1 MDILALLAKSKLFNI
16 CYSTSNMKL
25 PCVGVCAFLPI
36 AKIPKLGGEERRRS
50 GGLLWVTA
58 TDPCLLA
65 VAPSAYPSVS
75 RWMGNHTRRC
85 SWIKRSSKK
94 EGSTLRYV
102 NKTVWEVKKRST
114 EFSLAQTGASGVHT
128 WTLTPFIGLFFEAGS
143 PRKTNRIVPIAL
155 KSLTIKQIQNDSWVR
170 FCKGKRAH

>member
-1 MDILALLAKSKLFNI
+1 
-16 CYSTSNMKL
+16 MKL
-25 PCVGVCAFLPI
+25 PCVGACAFLPK
-36 AKIPKLGGEERRRS
+36 AKIPKLGGKKRRGS

-58 TDPCLLA
+58 TDPSLLP
-65 VAPSAYPSVS
+65 VAPRAYPSVS
-75 RWMGNHTRRC
+75 RWMGNHTKRC

-94 EGSTLRYV
+94 EGNTRRYV
-102 NKTVWEVKKRST
+102 NKSVWEVKERST
-114 EFSLAQTGASGVHT
+114 EFSIAQTGASGVHT

-155 KSLTIKQIQNDSWVR
+155 KSLTIKQIENDSWVR